1 MSVLDRSLQTL
12 SQNLFPFE
20 KPLTR
25 GEQLHFRLFELMI
38 ALCSLR
44 LAWQW
49 SEYVQRFDSVLKPQ
63 GIGHYFDLSFVLGSQ
78 TPYVLTVVLALCL
91 VLGISRRSPFGYGAA
106 LMIMHVL
113 YVARHSQGKA
123 SHVAHCIGLSLLAL
137 TLGAALFRRSSAPF
151 QRFVWG
157 CLIFF
162 FGLSYV
168 LAGICKLRYT
178 GLGWPRGSHLVLWIA
193 ERELDSRAA
202 SGGFAPNVLQRLIL
216 EHHQLGTLTLAFGLA
231 TELLAFLV
239 WFERFR
245 PWMFTGL
252 IAMHVGIGVT
262 MNIYFTYNV
271 TLLVMLGYPW
281 WRLIDWLLRRVSASS
296 AEPLLH

>member
-1 MSVLDRSLQTL
+1 MSVLRRSLQTL

-20 KPLTR
+20 KQLTR
-25 GEQLHFRLFELMI
+25 GEQLYFKLFELLI

-49 SEYVQRFDSVLKPQ
+49 SDYVQRLDRVLKPQ
-63 GIGHYFDLSFVLGSQ
+63 GIGHYLDLSFLLGSQ
-78 TPYVLTVVLALCL
+78 AAYLLTAVLALCL
-91 VLGISRRSPFGYGAA
+91 VLGVTRRSPFGYGAA
-106 LMIMHVL
+106 LVIMHVL

-137 TLGAALFRRSSAPF
+137 TLGAALFRRSSALF
-151 QRFVWG
+151 QRLVLG
-157 CLIFF
+157 SLIFF

-178 GLGWPRGSHLVLWIA
+178 GLGWPNGSHLVLWIA

-202 SGGFAPNVLQRLIL
+202 WGSFAPNMLQRLIL
-216 EHHQLGTLTLAFGLA
+216 EHQPLGTLTLAFGLA

-245 PWMFTGL
+245 SWMFTGL

-271 TLLVMLGYPW
+271 TLLVVLGYPW

-296 AEPLLH
+296 AEPVLH

>member
-1 MSVLDRSLQTL
+1 MSALSRSLQVL

-25 GEQLHFRLFELMI
+25 GEQLYFRIFELLI

-49 SEYVQRFDSVLKPQ
+49 SEYVQRFDHVLKPQ
-63 GIGHYFDLSFVLGSQ
+63 GIGHYLDLSFVLGSQ
-78 TPYVLTVVLALCL
+78 TPYVLTAVLALCL
-91 VLGISRRSPFGYGAA
+91 VLGIARRSALGYGAA
-106 LMIMHVL
+106 LLIMHVL

-137 TLGAALFRRSSAPF
+137 TLGAALYRRSNALF
-151 QRFVWG
+151 QRFVSG
-157 CLIFF
+157 SLFFF

-178 GLGWPRGSHLVLWIA
+178 GLDWPDGSHLVLWIA
-193 ERELDSRAA
+193 ERELDARAA
-202 SGGFAPNVLQRLIL
+202 SGGFSPNAVQQLIV
-216 EHHQLGTLTLAFGLA
+216 EHQQLGTLTLAFGLA

-239 WFERFR
+239 WFERLR
-245 PWMFTGL
+245 PWVFTGL
-252 IAMHVGIGVT
+252 IAMHIGIGVT

-296 AEPLLH
+296 PEPVLH